1 MRRRFALLS
10 ILVWL
15 LTSSVSGT
23 AGAAERVAWL
33 WDGPAMPAWSD
44 AHAAVVVQ
52 HVLLRGSDILVRPRP
67 QAPRLG
73 QKTRV
78 TPVVHVELSVMQTPV
93 LADRQRQV
101 IVDAVRRAAGH
112 SSSGWVQL
120 DLEARPSQRA
130 FYVSTL
136 RELRAVLPAQTKL
149 SVTALAWWCRSP
161 DWLDELPV
169 DEVVP
174 MFFRMGHDAAV
185 FRRLLAEEPAQLH
198 RQCRQGAA
206 GFSMQEPV
214 DAAISERYEKT
225 YWFDDRR
232 WR

>member
-1 MRRRFALLS
+1 MA
-10 ILVWL
+10 VL
-15 LTSSVSGT
+15 LTSWVSGT
-23 AGAAERVAWL
+23 AVAAERVAWL
-33 WDGPAMPAWSD
+33 WDGPAMPAWSQ
-44 AHAAVVVQ
+44 AHVAVVVQ
-52 HVLLRGSDILVRPRP
+52 HVLLRGSEILVRPRP
-67 QAPRLG
+67 QAPRLAEG
-73 QKTRV
+73 TRV
-78 TPVVHVELSVMQTPV
+78 TPVVHVEFSGVQAPV
-93 LADRQRQV
+93 LGQRQREV
-101 IVDAVRRAAGH
+101 IVQAVRRAADH

-130 FYVSTL
+130 FYVATL
-136 RELRAVLPAQTKL
+136 RELRAVLPAQVKL

-174 MFFRMGHDAAV
+174 MFFRMGRDGAV
-185 FRRLLAEEPAQLH
+185 LRRLLVNEPQQLH
-198 RQCRQGAA
+198 RKCREGAA

-214 DAAISERYEKT
+214 DAATSQRYARS

>member
-1 MRRRFALLS
+1 MCM
-10 ILVWL
+10 
-15 LTSSVSGT
+15 
-23 AGAAERVAWL
+23 AAERVAWL
-33 WDGPAMPAWSD
+33 WDGPAMPAWSE
-44 AHAAVVVQ
+44 AHVAVVVQ
-52 HVLLRGSDILVRPRP
+52 HVLLRGSEILVRPRP

-73 QKTRV
+73 DTTRV
-78 TPVVHVELSVMQTPV
+78 TPVVHVELSLLQPPV
-93 LADRQRQV
+93 LAERQREV
-101 IVDAVRRAAGH
+101 IVEAVRRAAGH

-130 FYVSTL
+130 FYVATL
-136 RELRAVLPAQTKL
+136 RALRAALPAQVKL

-174 MFFRMGHDAAV
+174 MFFRMGRDSAV
-185 FRRLLAEEPAQLH
+185 LRRLLADEPRQLH
-198 RQCRQGAA
+198 QKCREGAA

-214 DAAISERYEKT
+214 DAATSRRYARS
-225 YWFDDRR
+225 YWFDGRR